1 MSALGLF
8 ISARASVYAVTN
20 GPSPAE
26 YRASPFSLSLSP
38 DRICLPLAH
47 SCCCCCCSLGV
58 TIRQL
63 RRGESVLSKADPR
76 VRAPAGN
83 TRAHA
88 RAASPV
94 AHAARTPFF
103 APIRFDSPFSFIS
116 LSRSLLSLLS
126 RAPSVL
132 EGEKRHAPRVFC
144 RERRAATSFRL
155 LYRIFPFLS
164 LGWSRIEPA
173 AARLFSETI
182 SQTGDERRSR
192 SSTERQ

>member
-1 MSALGLF
+1 MSYRRRIPACARLPETQEHTRVQPALLHTQ
-8 ISARASVYAVTN
+8 RA
-20 GPSPAE
+20 
-26 YRASPFSLSLSP
+26 LL
-38 DRICLPLAH
+38 
-47 SCCCCCCSLGV
+47 
-58 TIRQL
+58 
-63 RRGESVLSKADPR
+63 
-76 VRAPAGN
+76 
-83 TRAHA
+83 
-88 RAASPV
+88 
-94 AHAARTPFF
+94 FF

-116 LSRSLLSLLS
+116 LSLALFFLSLLS

-155 LYRIFPFLS
+155 LYSIFPFLS